1 VNFNGSGINK
11 IMFNGA
17 EITET
22 NMNGMNMFS
31 SYIKEIIAPSIT
43 RSSKTISPLQNL
55 NVASNNIP
63 ILYDIDDAAK
73 HGDMIYIGGQDT
85 ETYEYDFSTKIA
97 GSVAT
102 CPMKIYRCTMS
113 TLQPPTNITSNYSTG
128 FAEVTDQS
136 RIDKFK
142 YQDGYVDTL
151 MWENKSGSIFQI
163 LIELDLTPLCNLKYG
178 GSNAALKADYIS
190 IITDIW
196 AMGSG
201 SNAGVQTYGAD
212 FYAFYPV
219 DGQWYKWKSNTGSTI
234 IDMAY
239 TAGAGYKAYID
250 SSNKMYFLLVST
262 YPSDGTI
269 SSSVS
274 LGYAKIT
281 FVVKRS
287 ADTVNPNQIKL
298 PRYWAMLVKGFSP
311 NWNNANGIPSNIRI
325 FDIGGKL
332 DLRWISSSKFQLT
345 KYGATTTTIQSP
357 AQTFNKNQVYNFLV
371 GQNAQGMFIMLLK
384 NNGTFEKVTNADI
397 QEVSGVYD
405 LKIGSGQLDAYQAN
419 AFFESLTFFDL
430 SKYPNGFSSTGAEA
444 LLRGQQY
451 AEPNANSYE
460 LIVNGDFSQGTTGWY
475 IPSTSS
481 IVNGKL
487 VFTESDSI
495 LRQNF
500 QTISVMPNSRY
511 ILKAGENSGGRVCC
525 IYYSG
530 FSTGYIGVSEG
541 IFESGDIII
550 DTPSNCNSV
559 NVVCDNYVN
568 YTNANGTFTFD
579 NISFRQVQYAKV
591 PYLPP
596 KNLCYNGNFSLPT
609 DIGWKLHAV
618 DSIEDGKLVKR
629 ATATGQVTH
638 TDFFNANQGD
648 VFKLS
653 LVSKGYKSEGIAPR
667 TCLALYSDITWL
679 AEIAVPF
686 LDGYNEKYITI
697 PEGCTRVQVLLY
709 SIGPGIFTFSNV
721 SLKGPNGV
729 ELVRNGDFNIKPN
742 WTLHSEAHIEDGAL
756 ILNATSAYHTSYIK
770 MPVLPNNRYQMS
782 AILTQ
787 STSGTHEGFMSA
799 NEYYNN
805 ILLKTSTQVL
815 YASDGIA
822 TKTFIT
828 GANTNFVTLNASSG
842 VAGTFTFSDISLV
855 RLD

>member
-274 LGYAKIT
+274 LDYAKIT

-451 AEPNANSYE
+451 TEPSINPLE
-460 LIVNGDFSQGTTGWY
+460 LVQNMDFGQGSTNWTLYNGAAIMSNVLTLSVGESALTLATQY
-475 IPSTSS
+475 IN
-481 IVNGKL
+481 VL
-487 VFTESDSI
+487 
-495 LRQNF
+495 
-500 QTISVMPNSRY
+500 PNTDY
-511 ILKAGENSGGRVCC
+511 ILDGVAEN
-525 IYYSG
+525 
-530 FSTGYIGVSEG
+530 YILECPEYDVDGVLLASNPNKTFG
-541 IFESGDIII
+541 SIIK
-550 DTPSNCNSV
+550 
-559 NVVCDNYVN
+559 
-568 YTNANGTFTFD
+568 TNANTATMRITLRGAANTTS
-579 NISFRQVQYAKV
+579 NWHKASLKQVQYAKV
-591 PYLPP
+591 PYLSP
-596 KNLCYNGNFSLPT
+596 KNLF
-609 DIGWKLHAV
+609 DINKVIL
-618 DSIEDGKLVKR
+618 
-629 ATATGQVTH
+629 H
-638 TDFFNANQGD
+638 TD
-648 VFKLS
+648 
-653 LVSKGYKSEGIAPR
+653 
-667 TCLALYSDITWL
+667 
-679 AEIAVPF
+679 
-686 LDGYNEKYITI
+686 
-697 PEGCTRVQVLLY
+697 
-709 SIGPGIFTFSNV
+709 
-721 SLKGPNGV
+721 
-729 ELVRNGDFNIKPN
+729 
-742 WTLHSEAHIEDGAL
+742 AHIEGNTL
-756 ILNATSAYHTSYIK
+756 VLNATVAYHTSYIK